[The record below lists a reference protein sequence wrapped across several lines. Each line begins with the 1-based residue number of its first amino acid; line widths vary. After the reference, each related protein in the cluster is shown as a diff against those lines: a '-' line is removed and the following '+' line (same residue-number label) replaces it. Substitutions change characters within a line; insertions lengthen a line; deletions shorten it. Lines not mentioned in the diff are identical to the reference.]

1 MVERKLYKTRL
12 CVLYKKGHCPRQ
24 TCSFAHGD
32 AELRRFNT
40 SSSFNEVPQANIEIR
55 MMSES
60 HLNHS
65 QSKANLP
72 LLFMLEMMVP
82 NQLKHSVCVAGR
94 RDYHGSDL
102 RDKLGRRHSPSRRNF
117 LDTDATDR
125 RPFRGHDSPRSGKNS
140 DWNHKK
146 RQQFD
151 GESDFSGSLRMSD
164 GAKDQAKDRKPTSL
178 EFKNAHDEQLKQLK
192 SEVDM
197 LEDDKQHLEIY
208 LEERVQE
215 ADSLN
220 SKINEL
226 EMQLSSEKDEY
237 KRISS
242 KIRKF
247 VKAYNHHSKIQDELK
262 RQVSV
267 SMSEARL
274 QKLGEHL
281 GSDVRT
287 ATNEEDVNINILSEE
302 EMLGNHL
309 TGPRIKQH
317 NDASPSKKRLRV
329 RAYED
334 LKQAENVTKGEGLST
349 GRARFEKHSRWDP
362 DLTQFKDSKEIGRD
376 INGISNGRSLLNEG
390 KPKHSMFTSSPLADK
405 LKDSKSGLDFPITG
419 IAAHA
424 ADELVDVVEL
434 DEKFEEEETY
444 YMRGEKGQLPLPP
457 PPPPP
462 PPPSVLQKAYLQ
474 YKEKDENADVDDEMV
489 DVDIV

>member
-40 SSSFNEVPQANIEIR
+40 SSSFN
-55 MMSES
+55 
-60 HLNHS
+60 
-65 QSKANLP
+65 
-72 LLFMLEMMVP
+72 
-82 NQLKHSVCVAGR
+82 GR

-262 RQVSV
+262 R
-267 SMSEARL
+267 SEARL